1 MSNEWYLT
9 DVPKVVAETDL
20 LYSRIVEKAPEKT
33 KSAVTIQ
40 RIIEVRHWESS
51 LDLYKERFEATV
63 AQLGCFYIPN
73 RIVPGPAFVFP
84 MRSADGTYPRAQT
97 KPLEGSALVIN
108 NETRY
113 RYIGEKEKYL
123 GPNWLGNDSE
133 TLRLIIQ
140 KQMVL
145 CVEGPFD
152 LLAIRLACPRY
163 PILSPLTKH
172 LGKDHVAYLRI
183 LGVKQI
189 LLMYD
194 NEAGGE
200 EAMQQQAR
208 QIKSMEVIPCECPKK
223 DPSKALERREWAVQL
238 SSRVSKFFGY

>member
-1 MSNEWYLT
+1 MANEWYLT
-9 DVPKVVAETDL
+9 DVARVMAETDL
-20 LYSRIVEKAPEKT
+20 IYSRIVEKAPEKT

-40 RIIEVRHWESS
+40 KIIEVRNWEPS
-51 LDLYKERFEATV
+51 LDLYKDRFESTV
-63 AQLGCFYIPN
+63 SQLGCFYIPKL
-73 RIVPGPAFVFP
+73 IVPGPAFVFP

-97 KPLEGSALVIN
+97 KPLEGSALAIN
-108 NETRY
+108 SETRY

-123 GPNWLGNDSE
+123 GPNGLGNDPE

-140 KQMVL
+140 KQMVM

-152 LLAIRLACPRY
+152 LLAIRLACAGY
-163 PILSPLTKH
+163 PFLSPLTKH

-183 LGVKQI
+183 LGVKRV

-194 NEAGGE
+194 NEAQGE

-208 QIKSMEVIPCECPKK
+208 QIRSLEIIPCECPKK
-223 DPSKALERREWAVQL
+223 DPSKALEQREWALQL
-238 SSRVSKFFGY
+238 SAWVAKSFGY